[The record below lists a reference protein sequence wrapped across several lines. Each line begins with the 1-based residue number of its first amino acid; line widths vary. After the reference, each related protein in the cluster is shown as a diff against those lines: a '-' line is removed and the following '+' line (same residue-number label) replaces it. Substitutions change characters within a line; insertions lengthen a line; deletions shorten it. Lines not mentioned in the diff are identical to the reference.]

1 MTRSRDLG
9 DGPHRPWG
17 SALAKPPLEI
27 ITERPRRF
35 TNPAL
40 RGPPCPVCGDDGE
53 FYCDCEITR
62 ERGDGNALPEIR

>member
-17 SALAKPPLEI
+17 AALAKPLPELVA
-27 ITERPRRF
+27 ERPRRF

-53 FYCDCEITR
+53 FYCGCEC
-62 ERGDGNALPEIR
+62 EEEAE